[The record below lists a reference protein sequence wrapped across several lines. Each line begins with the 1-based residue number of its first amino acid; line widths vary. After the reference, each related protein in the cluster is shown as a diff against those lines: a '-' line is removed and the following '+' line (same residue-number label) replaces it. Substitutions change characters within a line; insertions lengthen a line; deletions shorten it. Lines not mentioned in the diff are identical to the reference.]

1 MDHQRHEPVR
11 FWYYYDFSPLRP
23 GHYYCGDCFRLL
35 PAIES
40 GTVDMVLI
48 DPPYYMGKDKA
59 WDCFEG
65 RADYMAFMGRAFIQA
80 QRILKENGTLGF
92 WHNDLQ
98 KITWL
103 CDWLERNTDMR
114 FATWGIWVKPNHRRK
129 IWVNPG
135 PGNTLRSWFNIGE
148 FCVFFVKG
156 TAGTAWN
163 KTGLELAKLN
173 TENFGSLRD
182 YFRRL
187 LEYTDVT
194 KRQIIE
200 TVGQSADHCF
210 RFGSTQWLLPT
221 RETYLKIVAAF
232 HCDSWEGYRTFESLD
247 ACCCTLGTM
256 RGKSTAF
263 GAITPAAPPRH
274 SSVITGLRWMG
285 YSASGR
291 RRVSG
296 RSLLPESC
304 PSSPK
309 APRRRVAVR
318 TGGRISGIS
327 SVRNSGAPVAV
338 VVGSR
343 WNHRN
348 PWYVPWTKSG
358 IGWVCRFPLWMAAVP
373 AFGVRRTMRRSA
385 VWPILSICMGWRPIC
400 TVPQV
405 RRR

>member
-1 MDHQRHEPVR
+1 MDHQSHEPAR
-11 FWYYYDFSPLRP
+11 FWYYYDFSPLQP
-23 GHYYCGDCFRLL
+23 GRYYCGDCFQLL

-187 LEYTDVT
+187 LEYTGVT
-194 KRQIIE
+194 KRQIRSFKTMDIE
-200 TVGQSADHCF
+200 TKCF
-210 RFGSTQWLLPT
+210 PT
-221 RETYLKIVAAF
+221 AHICAF
-232 HCDSWEGYRTFESLD
+232 
-247 ACCCTLGTM
+247 
-256 RGKSTAF
+256 
-263 GAITPAAPPRH
+263 
-274 SSVITGLRWMG
+274 
-285 YSASGR
+285 
-291 RRVSG
+291 
-296 RSLLPESC
+296 
-304 PSSPK
+304 PK
-309 APRRRVAVR
+309 RC
-318 TGGRISGIS
+318 RIL
-327 SVRNSGAPVAV
+327 
-338 VVGSR
+338 
-343 WNHRN
+343 
-348 PWYVPWTKSG
+348 
-358 IGWVCRFPLWMAAVP
+358 F
-373 AFGVRRTMRRSA
+373 
-385 VWPILSICMGWRPIC
+385 
-400 TVPQV
+400 
-405 RRR
+405 

>member
-1 MDHQRHEPVR
+1 MDHQSHEPAR
-11 FWYYYDFSPLRP
+11 FWYYYDFSPLQP
-23 GHYYCGDCFRLL
+23 GRYYCGDCFQLL

-187 LEYTDVT
+187 LEYTGAT

-232 HCDSWEGYRTFESLD
+232 HCDSWEGYRTFESLEAERNNAMASYAD
-247 ACCCTLGTM
+247 QIQEANAARFVHNLDSKPWISKRNASQRHTFVHSQRGT
-256 RGKSTAF
+256 GFCFSLDGNHF
-263 GAITPAAPPRH
+263 E
-274 SSVITGLRWMG
+274 SVGHAEEKAKRDCVNGGLTNG
-285 YSASGR
+285 TTCYF
-291 RRVSG
+291 
-296 RSLLPESC
+296 EQC
-304 PSSPK
+304 
-309 APRRRVAVR
+309 
-318 TGGRISGIS
+318 GG
-327 SVRNSGAPVAV
+327 VD
-338 VVGSR
+338 
-343 WNHRN
+343 
-348 PWYVPWTKSG
+348 
-358 IGWVCRFPLWMAAVP
+358 
-373 AFGVRRTMRRSA
+373 RRTAGSCCHALRDRSGGEDRR
-385 VWPILSICMGWRPIC
+385 
-400 TVPQV
+400 Q
-405 RRR
+405 

>member
-1 MDHQRHEPVR
+1 MDHQSHEPAR
-11 FWYYYDFSPLRP
+11 FWYYYDFSPLQP
-23 GHYYCGDCFRLL
+23 GRYYCGDCFQLL

-163 KTGLELAKLN
+163 KTGLVIQNSTL
-173 TENFGSLRD
+173 SL
-182 YFRRL
+182 
-187 LEYTDVT
+187 YT
-194 KRQIIE
+194 
-200 TVGQSADHCF
+200 
-210 RFGSTQWLLPT
+210 
-221 RETYLKIVAAF
+221 
-232 HCDSWEGYRTFESLD
+232 
-247 ACCCTLGTM
+247 
-256 RGKSTAF
+256 
-263 GAITPAAPPRH
+263 
-274 SSVITGLRWMG
+274 
-285 YSASGR
+285 
-291 RRVSG
+291 
-296 RSLLPESC
+296 
-304 PSSPK
+304 
-309 APRRRVAVR
+309 
-318 TGGRISGIS
+318 
-327 SVRNSGAPVAV
+327 
-338 VVGSR
+338 SR
-343 WNHRN
+343 
-348 PWYVPWTKSG
+348 K
-358 IGWVCRFPLWMAAVP
+358 
-373 AFGVRRTMRRSA
+373 
-385 VWPILSICMGWRPIC
+385 
-400 TVPQV
+400 
-405 RRR
+405 

>member
-1 MDHQRHEPVR
+1 MDHQSHEPAR
-11 FWYYYDFSPLRP
+11 FWYYYDFSPLQP
-23 GHYYCGDCFRLL
+23 GRYYCGDCFQLL

-163 KTGLELAKLN
+163 KTGLGFLNLIGIAGHCVIPFCFQTFKSPVPFPTVTMERRHNFEICFAGRQKPLRTTKTEAMVGGLAYGFN
-173 TENFGSLRD
+173 
-182 YFRRL
+182 
-187 LEYTDVT
+187 
-194 KRQIIE
+194 
-200 TVGQSADHCF
+200 
-210 RFGSTQWLLPT
+210 
-221 RETYLKIVAAF
+221 YL
-232 HCDSWEGYRTFESLD
+232 
-247 ACCCTLGTM
+247 TLGDICV
-256 RGKSTAF
+256 F
-263 GAITPAAPPRH
+263 QQAAE
-274 SSVITGLRWMG
+274 VIT
-285 YSASGR
+285 
-291 RRVSG
+291 
-296 RSLLPESC
+296 
-304 PSSPK
+304 K
-309 APRRRVAVR
+309 
-318 TGGRISGIS
+318 
-327 SVRNSGAPVAV
+327 
-338 VVGSR
+338 
-343 WNHRN
+343 
-348 PWYVPWTKSG
+348 
-358 IGWVCRFPLWMAAVP
+358 
-373 AFGVRRTMRRSA
+373 
-385 VWPILSICMGWRPIC
+385 
-400 TVPQV
+400 
-405 RRR
+405 